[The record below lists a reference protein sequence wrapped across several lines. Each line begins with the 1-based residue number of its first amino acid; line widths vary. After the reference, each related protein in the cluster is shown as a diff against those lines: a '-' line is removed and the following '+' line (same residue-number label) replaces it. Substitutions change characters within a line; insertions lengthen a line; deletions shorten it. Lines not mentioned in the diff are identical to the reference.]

1 MRVREILDSETCL
14 ETRRGSYIRQYNPYP
29 IRVSGPMSTGFEL
42 NKAQPNLANFGI
54 NSTFGNFSSIPC
66 LNPVFSIIFIDN
78 PG

>member
-42 NKAQPNLANFGI
+42 EQGSTRFGKLWDK
-54 NSTFGNFSSIPC
+54 FHFR
-66 LNPVFSIIFIDN
+66 
-78 PG
+78 